1 MNLNEVPQDG
11 LDYKERNKIRKLMY
25 AVDKEGHYTGVT
37 SAGWEAE
44 NVAMKEAWEDIE
56 EGLRETLA
64 AVVAGR
70 ESPLAYHMQKHLM
83 DVSLLSKYAGIWQW
97 RLKRHLRPEI
107 FATLSQKTLSKYA
120 TALNISIDE
129 LQSIPKNK

>member
-1 MNLNEVPQDG
+1 MNLNEVPQDE
-11 LDYKERNKIRKLMY
+11 LDYKERNKLRKLMY

-37 SAGWEAE
+37 SVGWEAE

-56 EGLRETLA
+56 EGLSETLK
-64 AVVAGR
+64 AVKAGK

-97 RLKRHLRPEI
+97 RVKRHLRPEI
-107 FATLSQKTLSKYA
+107 FAKLSQKILSKYA
-120 TALNISIDE
+120 SALNISIDE
-129 LQSIPKNK
+129 LKTIPENK